1 MSKHN
6 NFFKN
11 LQDFA
16 AKAEDTV
23 KKASEQLNTVAGQAY
38 ENVAPAV
45 DKATQNV
52 VDAASQIYEKLAP
65 AVDKA
70 TQNVTDFAEQ
80 AYTVSEEKVKE
91 AAEFLKTHAPSFDNA
106 PQALSLDDI
115 GRKIASLGVPAIA
128 FAVAASIAGGMGLAG
143 GAVVTTALAML
154 GGPAGML
161 GGLVALGILTLIADA
176 VGKYGIETVLLTTF
190 RARRDQGILIE
201 QIHSEIDG
209 LWISHELKYT
219 LKIQLATPQS

>member
-11 LQDFA
+11 LQDLA
-16 AKAEDTV
+16 SKAEDEL
-23 KKASEQLNTVAGQAY
+23 KKTGKQLNTVANQVY
-38 ENVAPAV
+38 ENVAPVV

-52 VDAASQIYEKLAP
+52 VDAASQIYEKVAP

-70 TQNVTDFAEQ
+70 TQNAANFAEQ

-91 AAEFLKTHAPSFDNA
+91 AAEFLKAHAPSFDSA
-106 PQALSLDDI
+106 SPALSLDDI
-115 GRKIASLGVPAIA
+115 GRKIASLGAPAIA

-176 VGKYGIETVLLTTF
+176 VGKYGIEAILLSTF
-190 RARRDQGILIE
+190 RARRDQGISID
-201 QIHSEIDG
+201 QIHSEIDS
-209 LWISHELKYT
+209 LWISKKLSGK
-219 LKIQLATPQS
+219 